1 MFPVA
6 KNKRR
11 EKKSHRVAPRLR
23 RENEEW
29 PKLTD
34 DLKMF
39 PHHTSKQS
47 CQKWFIP
54 ETTSEK
60 LFIIRTQASPT
71 FVQLILMSTE
81 KMWHW
86 KIISLSLYKCLCAE
100 NQPKQ
105 SCLFSSLF
113 FSIHFRLTITT
124 CNYNS
129 EWRNRVLPPNE
140 YLSGHES
147 QLWPLAAV
155 RSISLPLL
163 FNNFISAYLKW
174 KGCPV
179 FSKNVLLNVIESISL
194 MRSEEE
200 SQKQCLK

>member
-1 MFPVA
+1 MTKTYRWPQNVPA
-6 KNKRR
+6 
-11 EKKSHRVAPRLR
+11 SHIQTVV
-23 RENEEW
+23 
-29 PKLTD
+29 PKMIYSRNNIRKIIYYTD
-34 DLKMF
+34 
-39 PHHTSKQS
+39 
-47 CQKWFIP
+47 
-54 ETTSEK
+54 
-60 LFIIRTQASPT
+60 ASLAHICAVNT
-71 FVQLILMSTE
+71 YVHR

-163 FNNFISAYLKW
+163 FNNFISAYFKW

-179 FSKNVLLNVIESISL
+179 FSQNVLLNVIESISL